1 MALVQAERLSD
12 AAGAIARTEARTARA
27 FASARRH
34 SRLVRLLRIV
44 LPLGS
49 LGSIG
54 FVVALTLFR
63 TFGPQVAGLSIG
75 EMSVDGTKITM
86 GKPRLTG
93 GRPDGSGY
101 VINAEKA
108 IQDISH
114 PTEIELFQISGDIG
128 QRDQAPMKLSATQG
142 LYNST
147 SENLKLSGVVRL
159 KNSKY
164 TVNLKSAE
172 VDFKAGLYLTHEPID
187 VITDKGMTI
196 QADSA
201 TARDN
206 ASKLTFDGHVKT
218 EIPPQGGDQEPAPE
232 MKNNSQ

>member
-86 GKPRLTG
+86 GKPLH
-93 GRPDGSGY
+93 
-101 VINAEKA
+101 
-108 IQDISH
+108 DISH

-142 LYNST
+142 HYNST